1 MNEAIEAAI
10 NEYIAR
16 VNDAVETACEMA
28 LLRRVGVLLIHHPD
42 GSVTVGSS
50 ADVPYGTIHEY

>member
-16 VNDAVETACEMA
+16 VNDAVETGCEMA

-42 GSVTVGSS
+42 GSVTVGPS